1 MGNIYFEKDVN
12 VYSMERGVFGHIS
25 KVCNKFDLFHE
36 ITKVLNY
43 PFEFGN
49 NWDALLDIY
58 RDFSW
63 IDDTDITIIHDDLSM
78 LDENALRIYIEIVK
92 ESIILW
98 QKYDDHNVAFIFNE
112 KQKDVI
118 MTIFNGYN
126 PYYG

>member
-1 MGNIYFEKDVN
+1 
-12 VYSMERGVFGHIS
+12 MERGVFGHIS

-92 ESIILW
+92 NRLFYGRNMMIIMLHLFLM
-98 QKYDDHNVAFIFNE
+98 K
-112 KQKDVI
+112 KRK
-118 MTIFNGYN
+118 M
-126 PYYG
+126 

>member
-1 MGNIYFEKDVN
+1 MGCFIRY
-12 VYSMERGVFGHIS
+12 
-25 KVCNKFDLFHE
+25 
-36 ITKVLNY
+36 
-43 PFEFGN
+43 
-49 NWDALLDIY
+49 IY

-98 QKYDDHNVAFIFNE
+98 QKYDDHNVAFIFYE
-112 KQKDVI
+112 KEKDVI

>member
-49 NWDALLDIY
+49 NWDSLLDI
-58 RDFSW
+58 
-63 IDDTDITIIHDDLSM
+63 
-78 LDENALRIYIEIVK
+78 
-92 ESIILW
+92 
-98 QKYDDHNVAFIFNE
+98 
-112 KQKDVI
+112 
-118 MTIFNGYN
+118 
-126 PYYG
+126 